1 LNRETFNVLHLNLVL
16 KRSSLSL
23 LSSIGLQGLMIMS
36 GNQETET
43 RIDIVTVSPV
53 LEVETQ
59 RAERINVH
67 RIINIPDVLCG
78 VRNS

>member
-1 LNRETFNVLHLNLVL
+1 
-16 KRSSLSL
+16 
-23 LSSIGLQGLMIMS
+23 MIMS